1 MISGTDYEV
10 ILLGLGWCS
19 SSQRFR
25 FVPMIRSQVPHVV
38 LIDFGLSTAFLGRP
52 RWEWAATGMF
62 ALLTMPEYFEGDLD
76 CVNCLFKLSNLLQSK
91 VDSIEVGDVLSE
103 TQAQSRSSVPKA
115 SE

>member
-1 MISGTDYEV
+1 
-10 ILLGLGWCS
+10 
-19 SSQRFR
+19 
-25 FVPMIRSQVPHVV
+25 
-38 LIDFGLSTAFLGRP
+38 
-52 RWEWAATGMF
+52 MF

-91 VDSIEVGDVLSE
+91 VDSIEVDRDVLSE